1 MSEKTTKKKKTTKT
15 KDDKHLV
22 KIQKTPAIAI
32 YEARLWVSV
41 NQYLTPREE
50 YQEEHKE
57 DMANYNSDVRDAIKE
72 AFLNRHSMK
81 LLDQDHRLINLGVFP
96 PTWEDSREH

>member
-1 MSEKTTKKKKTTKT
+1 MSKKTTKKKTTTK

-22 KIQKTPAIAI
+22 KIQKTPAVAI

-41 NQYLTPREE
+41 NQYLTDREE

-57 DMANYNSDVRDAIKE
+57 DMANFNSDVRDAIKE

-81 LLDQDHRLINLGVFP
+81 LLDQDHRLINLSAFP
-96 PTWEDSREH
+96 PTWKDSREY